1 MFKIADY
8 LHLKDIGWLEML
20 FALYPILSAYSWG
33 IVPLQLV
40 MPLILILI
48 AIMRCRGHFQKNRI
62 YKPILIFLGF
72 YIAHEIIWLFVMSS
86 VQFYFINATIS
97 GIICLGSINIIFP
110 AINKKKLIGSIYFVA
125 ILSILGL
132 LYHVLLI
139 RMGGSVEPLKLP
151 LIGFDFTRLDEL
163 GDRPSSFYME
173 PQAFV
178 SFMLV
183 PLFLALKENKLLWAG
198 IIIISLFL
206 STSSTGIAIS
216 FLLLLFYVFT
226 QKDKLWLKTLI
237 IIGGVGLASLLVRS
251 SFFEVGMSKMINTNI
266 ELNERLVNGPFV
278 VQEMNPSDLVLGIRY
293 ANPYDY
299 YRAGNVSNPFVTVSD
314 NGMFVSSFWL
324 VIIRFGIMGLLLYLN
339 IFFKI
344 INNYRDILPFILCI
358 FVELFS
364 NPDMIGSGFL
374 FQFVFILSYIQY
386 NRDDLKIKHII
397 KRSNLE

>member
-1 MFKIADY
+1 
-8 LHLKDIGWLEML
+8 
-20 FALYPILSAYSWG
+20 
-33 IVPLQLV
+33 
-40 MPLILILI
+40 
-48 AIMRCRGHFQKNRI
+48 
-62 YKPILIFLGF
+62 
-72 YIAHEIIWLFVMSS
+72 
-86 VQFYFINATIS
+86 
-97 GIICLGSINIIFP
+97 
-110 AINKKKLIGSIYFVA
+110 
-125 ILSILGL
+125 L

-226 QKDKLWLKTLI
+226 QKSKLWLKTLI
-237 IIGGVGLASLLVRS
+237 ILGGVGLAFLLIRS
-251 SFFEVGMSKMINTNI
+251 SLFEVGMSKLSNTNI
-266 ELNERLVNGPFV
+266 ESNERMVNGLLV
-278 VQEMNPSDLVLGIRY
+278 VQEMNHSDLIWGIKY

-299 YRAGNVSNPFVTVSD
+299 YCAGKVSNPFVTVSD

-324 VIIRFGIMGLLLYLN
+324 VIIRFGIIGLLLYIN

-344 INNYRDILPFILCI
+344 INNYRDILPLILCI

-386 NRDDLKIKHII
+386 NRGDSKIEHKIKI
-397 KRSNLE
+397 SNLE

>member
-48 AIMRCRGHFQKNRI
+48 AMKRCRGHFQKNRI

-151 LIGFDFTRLDEL
+151 LMGFDFTRLDEL

-324 VIIRFGIMGLLLYLN
+324 VIIRFGIIGLLLYLN